1 MKSYISIICFCL
13 CLTACFEN
21 KEDKILINEIITQFL
36 DMNKI
41 AQNTPRIALTTPL
54 SKMQEYQG
62 ELKKLK
68 LSSTCKALQE
78 ESIAHMDTILSE
90 HLSFITESNDVLSMM
105 LAQYAAEDL
114 SDLTKLESCSEYNKK
129 DAKQEKKYKE
139 RANVIDTKDTDGNT
153 TLMKASIKNSNPT
166 IIEALIKN
174 GVDVNARNKTGATA
188 LIMASYL
195 NPNPAII
202 EALIKNGA
210 DVNAKDKDGNTA
222 LLIISFINPNFT
234 VIETLIKNG
243 ADVNARNNVE
253 DTPLLNACQSYFKNP
268 EKIKTLIEFGAD
280 INAKGHKNKT
290 PLSIIKEGEDKHDIA
305 QLLIK
310 HGAKE

>member
-68 LSSTCKALQE
+68 LSSTCKALRE

-129 DAKQEKKYKE
+129 DAKQEK
-139 RANVIDTKDTDGNT
+139 NTKKG
-153 TLMKASIKNSNPT
+153 LM
-166 IIEALIKN
+166 L
-174 GVDVNARNKTGATA
+174 
-188 LIMASYL
+188 
-195 NPNPAII
+195 
-202 EALIKNGA
+202 
-210 DVNAKDKDGNTA
+210 
-222 LLIISFINPNFT
+222 
-234 VIETLIKNG
+234 
-243 ADVNARNNVE
+243 
-253 DTPLLNACQSYFKNP
+253 
-268 EKIKTLIEFGAD
+268 
-280 INAKGHKNKT
+280 
-290 PLSIIKEGEDKHDIA
+290 
-305 QLLIK
+305 
-310 HGAKE
+310 